1 MPRRPCPPPDGPFAV
16 PVAGDLVM
24 ETGLVT
30 ASSTDGHPERDRNLT
45 DVPQHVRQRFFA
57 KSGTSPLT
65 PPAAPIQGP
74 THLRVHADPRQF
86 GRGEQAGSSARPA

>member
-45 DVPQHVRQRFFA
+45 DVPQHVRQRFLQQHGGFA
-57 KSGTSPLT
+57 EVLRLQAPRGPYMITAT
-65 PPAAPIQGP
+65 PARQINAPI
-74 THLRVHADPRQF
+74 TSYRS
-86 GRGEQAGSSARPA
+86 GR